1 MKSEILLKYGQVVR
15 KIRLEKGISQE
26 TLADLSGLH
35 RTYMS
40 DVELGKRNVSLENI
54 DRIAN
59 ALGVSISEIFK
70 QIGKHF
76 LSFQWKIIRFGH
88 LFALF
93 PKNLAI
99 QIAERD

>member
-54 DRIAN
+54 
-59 ALGVSISEIFK
+59 GSIYI
-70 QIGKHF
+70 
-76 LSFQWKIIRFGH
+76 
-88 LFALF
+88 
-93 PKNLAI
+93 
-99 QIAERD
+99 

>member
-26 TLADLSGLH
+26 TLADLSGL

-59 ALGVSISEIFK
+59 ALEVSISEIFK
-70 QIGKHF
+70 QIESG
-76 LSFQWKIIRFGH
+76 
-88 LFALF
+88 
-93 PKNLAI
+93 
-99 QIAERD
+99 E

>member
-54 DRIAN
+54 DRIAHS
-59 ALGVSISEIFK
+59 LEVSISEIFK
-70 QIGKHF
+70 QIESG
-76 LSFQWKIIRFGH
+76 
-88 LFALF
+88 
-93 PKNLAI
+93 
-99 QIAERD
+99 E

>member
-1 MKSEILLKYGQVVR
+1 MKSEILIKYGQVVR

-26 TLADLSGLH
+26 MLADLSGLH

-70 QIGKHF
+70 QI
-76 LSFQWKIIRFGH
+76 
-88 LFALF
+88 
-93 PKNLAI
+93 
-99 QIAERD
+99 ETC

>member
-1 MKSEILLKYGQVVR
+1 MKSKILLKYGQVVR

-59 ALGVSISEIFK
+59 ALEVSISEIFK
-70 QIGKHF
+70 QIESG
-76 LSFQWKIIRFGH
+76 
-88 LFALF
+88 
-93 PKNLAI
+93 
-99 QIAERD
+99 E

>member
-59 ALGVSISEIFK
+59 ALDVSISEIFK
-70 QIGKHF
+70 QIESG
-76 LSFQWKIIRFGH
+76 
-88 LFALF
+88 
-93 PKNLAI
+93 
-99 QIAERD
+99 E